1 MAEGLDDAAQFYGVA
16 PVDEAE
22 QPELPAEVAELWR
35 AFLRLSGRRA
45 RGMDLHPISYE
56 AIAVYQRLYRY
67 EFSPWEIEMI
77 EELDGAW
84 MLAAIERRKA
94 SDAGR

>member
-1 MAEGLDDAAQFYGVA
+1 
-16 PVDEAE
+16 
-22 QPELPAEVAELWR
+22 
-35 AFLRLSGRRA
+35 
-45 RGMDLHPISYE
+45 MDLHPISYE
-56 AIAVYQRLYRY
+56 AIAFYQRLYRY

-84 MLAAIERRKA
+84 MLAAIERRK

>member
-1 MAEGLDDAAQFYGVA
+1 
-16 PVDEAE
+16 
-22 QPELPAEVAELWR
+22 
-35 AFLRLSGRRA
+35 
-45 RGMDLHPISYE
+45 MDLHPISYE

-67 EFSPWEIEMI
+67 EFSPWEVETI

-94 SDAGR
+94 NDAGR